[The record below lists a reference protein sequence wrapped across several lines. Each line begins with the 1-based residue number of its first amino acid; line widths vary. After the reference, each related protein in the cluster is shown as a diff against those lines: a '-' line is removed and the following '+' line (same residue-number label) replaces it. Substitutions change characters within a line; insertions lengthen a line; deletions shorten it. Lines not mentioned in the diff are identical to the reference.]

1 MLTGQN
7 AGPSHVGRGGLDLVF
22 EPADDVALALHH
34 GVETIV
40 GNLGRIV
47 LFSSPDSGIHR
58 SRIELVRAF
67 GRGEIRLHA
76 FHFRAIAT
84 ERSRRLL
91 DLRFVRRD
99 QKVVALLGAA
109 LCQFKTDPSRCTRD
123 DRKRSGS
130 GHTYSPMLPIRSVI
144 PVFLCRSA
152 DLRNRFFLPEF
163 VAAHFAGNESADLAR
178 HERHRCDKVPD
189 PKIEHGRDAIIKVTA
204 CAICGSDLHLF
215 DGVMDKGDVLG
226 HETMGEV
233 VEVGSENKKLKVGDR
248 VVVPFTISCGECF
261 FCKKGFFSGCERSN
275 RNHKMAEKLW
285 GHSPAGLFG
294 YSHMLGGYAG
304 GQAESLRVPY
314 ADVGPIKVPQ
324 GLSDEQVLFLSDIFP
339 TGFMAADFCNL
350 KGGETVAVWGC
361 GPVGQFAIKSAFLL
375 GAERVIAIDTVSERL
390 ALAQTSGAVT
400 LDFKKEDLY
409 DRIQEM
415 TNGRGAD
422 ACIDAVG
429 TEPDIGSGFD
439 AVVDRIKVATFMGT
453 DRPHVLRQAIH
464 CCRNFGI
471 VSIVGVYGGLLDK
484 IPMGSAINRG
494 LTFRM
499 AQTPVQHYLPQL
511 LERIEKGEIDPS
523 FVITHRATLE
533 EGPELYKTFRAKQDG
548 CIKVVMKP

>member
-1 MLTGQN
+1 MRALTW
-7 AGPSHVGRGGLDLVF
+7 
-22 EPADDVALALHH
+22 H
-34 GVETIV
+34 GKNDI
-40 GNLGRIV
+40 
-47 LFSSPDSGIHR
+47 
-58 SRIELVRAF
+58 
-67 GRGEIRLHA
+67 
-76 FHFRAIAT
+76 
-84 ERSRRLL
+84 
-91 DLRFVRRD
+91 
-99 QKVVALLGAA
+99 
-109 LCQFKTDPSRCTRD
+109 
-123 DRKRSGS
+123 
-130 GHTYSPMLPIRSVI
+130 
-144 PVFLCRSA
+144 
-152 DLRNRFFLPEF
+152 
-163 VAAHFAGNESADLAR
+163 
-178 HERHRCDKVPD
+178 RCDTVPD

-215 DGVMDKGDVLG
+215 DGVMPTMEKGDVLG

-233 VEVGSENKKLKVGDR
+233 IEVGSENNKLKVGDR
-248 VVVPFTISCGECF
+248 VVIPFTISCGECF
-261 FCKKGFFSGCERSN
+261 FCKKGCFSGCERSN
-275 RNHKMAEKLW
+275 PNHQVAEKLW

-304 GQAESLRVPY
+304 GQAEYLRVPY

-350 KGGETVAVWGC
+350 RGGETVAVWGC

-375 GAERVIAIDTVSERL
+375 GAERVIAIDTVPERL
-390 ALAQTSGAVT
+390 ALAQASGAITV
-400 LDFKKEDLY
+400 DFKKEDIY
-409 DRIQEM
+409 DRIQQM
-415 TNGRGAD
+415 THGRGAD

-464 CCRNFGI
+464 CCRNFGT

-533 EGPELYKTFRAKQDG
+533 EGPDLYKTFRAKQDG

>member
-1 MLTGQN
+1 MRALTW
-7 AGPSHVGRGGLDLVF
+7 
-22 EPADDVALALHH
+22 H
-34 GVETIV
+34 GKNDI
-40 GNLGRIV
+40 
-47 LFSSPDSGIHR
+47 
-58 SRIELVRAF
+58 
-67 GRGEIRLHA
+67 
-76 FHFRAIAT
+76 
-84 ERSRRLL
+84 
-91 DLRFVRRD
+91 
-99 QKVVALLGAA
+99 
-109 LCQFKTDPSRCTRD
+109 
-123 DRKRSGS
+123 
-130 GHTYSPMLPIRSVI
+130 
-144 PVFLCRSA
+144 
-152 DLRNRFFLPEF
+152 
-163 VAAHFAGNESADLAR
+163 
-178 HERHRCDKVPD
+178 RCDTVPD

-215 DGVMDKGDVLG
+215 DGVMPTMEKGDVLG

-275 RNHKMAEKLW
+275 PNHKMAEKLW
-285 GHSPAGLFG
+285 GHSPAGPVRLFP
-294 YSHMLGGYAG
+294 YARVAIAG
-304 GQAESLRVPY
+304 GQAEYLRVPY
-314 ADVGPIKVPQ
+314 ADVGPIKVPH

-375 GAERVIAIDTVSERL
+375 GAGRVIAIDTVPERL
-390 ALAQTSGAVT
+390 ALAQASGAET
-400 LDFKKEDLY
+400 LDFKKEDIY

-439 AVVDRIKVATFMGT
+439 AVVDRVKVATFMGT

-464 CCRNFGI
+464 CCRNFGT

-511 LERIEKGEIDPS
+511 SNASRRARSTLLRDHPS
-523 FVITHRATLE
+523 QRRSKTDRNSTRSSATRE
-533 EGPELYKTFRAKQDG
+533 DG